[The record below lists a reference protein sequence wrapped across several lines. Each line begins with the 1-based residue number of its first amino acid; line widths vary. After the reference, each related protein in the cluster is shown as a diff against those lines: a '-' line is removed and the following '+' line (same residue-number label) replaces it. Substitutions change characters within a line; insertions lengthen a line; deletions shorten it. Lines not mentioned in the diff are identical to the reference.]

1 MANNMLRLE
10 RLILQNYRRFIALE
24 IGFHERLTVVV
35 ARNGCGKTAVLDAIA
50 VALGPFIGAF
60 DNGKGV
66 HFSTSD
72 VRLARN
78 LNVPIG
84 EMEAQY
90 PLRMEAIGLVD
101 GREETWIRELA
112 TAKSHT
118 TYGEARSLINF
129 GKYLQR
135 IVRNNADGMTTE
147 IPILPLVSYY
157 GTGRLWSE
165 KRLTSGKK
173 STDAASRMAGYM
185 DCLDSSSRY
194 RIFSDWFE
202 RLCRMEFEE
211 RESAQKLKE
220 VQSLLKAIRSA
231 VDKVLAPSGWTN
243 ISFKSSE
250 LGIVAEHPSEGSL
263 PVQWLSDGIRN
274 LIGLAADIAHRAVRL
289 NSHLGSEAVRKTPGI
304 VMIDEVDMHL
314 HPEWQQIILSSLL
327 EAYPSIQFIV
337 TTHSPQVLT
346 TVKAEN
352 IRLISDQVAKR
363 PSFNPYGRVSADALE
378 GIMEVAAAP
387 ASIELTSALDEY
399 KSLVGRGQH
408 TSSRALE
415 LRKQLEAEWGA
426 EDNSLKALDIIIR
439 KNEFLA
445 KTRGG

>member
-1 MANNMLRLE
+1 MTNNMLRLE
-10 RLILQNYRRFIALE
+10 RLNLQNYRRFIALE

-60 DNGKGV
+60 DSGKGV
-66 HFSTSD
+66 HFATSD

-78 LNVPIG
+78 LNAPIG
-84 EMEAQY
+84 EMEVQY
-90 PLRMEAIGLVD
+90 PLRMEATGLVD
-101 GREETWIRELA
+101 GRKETWIRELA

-118 TYGEARSLINF
+118 TYGEARSLIDY
-129 GKYLQR
+129 GKHLQR
-135 IVRNNADGMTTE
+135 MVRNNADGNITE
-147 IPILPLVSYY
+147 PPALPLISYY

-211 RESAQKLKE
+211 RESAHKFKE

-231 VDKVLAPSGWTN
+231 VDTVLAPSGWTN

-250 LGIVAEHPSEGSL
+250 LGIVAEHPSEGTL

-289 NSHLGSEAVRKTPGI
+289 NSHLGAEAVRQTSGI
-304 VMIDEVDMHL
+304 VLIDEVDMHL

-327 EAYPSIQFIV
+327 EAFPSIQFIV

-346 TVKAEN
+346 TVKREH
-352 IRLISDQVAKR
+352 IRLLNAD
-363 PSFNPYGRVSADALE
+363 GSATVPDD
-378 GIMEVAAAP
+378 G
-387 ASIELTSALDEY
+387 TY
-399 KSLVGRGQH
+399 
-408 TSSRALE
+408 
-415 LRKQLEAEWGA
+415 GA
-426 EDNSLKALDIIIR
+426 ESARVLEEIFGVHSRPQTVESVAILRQYLDLVEGGKASTPEALSLRRDLETTLGKNDPDLHMADIR
-439 KNEFLA
+439 ASQLKVL
-445 KTRGG
+445 RPQ